1 MSRVP
6 RCVIVDD
13 SEQFLAVAQSYLRRD
28 GLDVVATA
36 TSQQEAL
43 RKVEEAQPDIVL
55 VDINLG
61 EESGIELTRL
71 LVERFPHLRSRVV
84 LISTMDHDDVVDLI
98 SDTPAAGF
106 LPKSGL
112 SARAVG
118 ELVA

>member
-1 MSRVP
+1 M
-6 RCVIVDD
+6 IVDD
-13 SEQFLAVAQSYLRRD
+13 SEQFLAVAREVLSRD

-36 TSQQEAL
+36 ISQQEAL
-43 RKVEEAQPDIVL
+43 KKVDELRPDIVL

-61 EESGIELTRL
+61 DESGLELARL
-71 LVERFPHLRSRVV
+71 LVDRFPHLRSGVV

-98 SDTPAAGF
+98 SDSPAAGF
-106 LPKSGL
+106 LPKKVL